1 MLVTPFF
8 AAIFAL
14 FYVALSFAVIRQR
27 ISKQVALGDGGSENG
42 AEKGVNRELKV
53 AIRVHG
59 NFAEYVPM
67 ALLLMWFIEMVQ
79 YDSRFAF
86 AMGAILLLG
95 RILHF
100 IGMHYPRK
108 YMILRQLGMIATF
121 GVLVVGSIRLL
132 WLYVPI

>member
-8 AAIFAL
+8 AALFAL
-14 FYVALSFAVIRQR
+14 IYVALSFAVIRQR
-27 ISKQVALGDGGSENG
+27 VSKQVALGDGKVG
-42 AEKGVNRELKV
+42 EKSGDPDLMV

-59 NFAEYVPM
+59 NFAEYVPI

-86 AMGAILLLG
+86 GMGAILLLG
-95 RILHF
+95 RVLHF
-100 IGMHYPRK
+100 IGMHHPRK
-108 YMILRQLGMIATF
+108 YMICRQLGMIATF